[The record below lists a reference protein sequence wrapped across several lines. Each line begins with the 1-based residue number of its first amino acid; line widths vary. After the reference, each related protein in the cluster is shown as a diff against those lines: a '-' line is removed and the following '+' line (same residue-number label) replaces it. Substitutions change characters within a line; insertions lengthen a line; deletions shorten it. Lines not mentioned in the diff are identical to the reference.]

1 MALATLVSLIYLIQ
15 TPSSACSAPRPV
27 FRPMQASA
35 LALVPKATQ
44 NSALMLWLAL
54 DVFVHGW
61 SRAIHSPQ
69 TRLGSGF

>member
-1 MALATLVSLIYLIQ
+1 
-15 TPSSACSAPRPV
+15 
-27 FRPMQASA
+27 MQASA

-54 DVFVHGW
+54 DVFMHGW